1 MGKRKQSSELRVIP
15 TDLQIGKIK
24 HPSELWNVI
33 KLQPFFPPI
42 ESLFKINSNSVGIKF
57 PETILSLKD
66 DILELSGSSVKVH
79 PKITMLISPFKWMKG
94 GMSNGLPMSSEIA
107 KKVHE
112 KLQSPHNSGYVGSLI
127 SVILSNS
134 KCQHF
139 PRVYGTFTGIAKEHI
154 IDISDDYE
162 ELCDES
168 WFTKNIGKT
177 FDLKLNS
184 ESGQTIQYSRKAR
197 LGLQL
202 GDDIALDD
210 VQELNVGEQQ
220 AEPAELQPV
229 FNDDLE
235 NSETSSVSTS
245 ELFEIESMST
255 INSDSDSDS
264 DSDCAEFEED
274 EPFAWAKF
282 KDVPVQLTIM
292 EKLEGTLYELL
303 KNSPRENHLAWIGQ
317 IIFALAFAQRNFAF
331 THNDLHG
338 NNIMFIQTPK
348 EFLYY
353 SFEDK
358 TYKLPTYGYL
368 LKIID
373 FDRGISL
380 IKLNSMKESRL
391 FMSDQFN
398 FCEEAGG
405 QYNFRP
411 FYTEKAPQIK
421 PNPSFDLTRL
431 ATALFWDLFPRGPEY
446 PEYQN
451 YSVFKLFMKWMAL
464 DNGSVL
470 FCNKNPK
477 LDRFIGFSLY
487 KAIAKYSKNAIP
499 SKEISEL
506 SCFID
511 ECPVEE
517 TPLIIED

>member
-1 MGKRKQSSELRVIP
+1 MGKRKQCSDLRVIP
-15 TDLQIGKIK
+15 TDLQIGKVK
-24 HPSELWNVI
+24 HPSELWNII

-42 ESLFKINSNSVGIKF
+42 ESLFKINNNSLGIKF
-57 PETILSLKD
+57 PESILSLKE

-94 GMSNGLPMSSEIA
+94 GMSMGLPMSSEIA
-107 KKVHE
+107 KKVHD
-112 KLQSPHNSGYVGSLI
+112 KLQSPQNAGYVGSLI

-139 PRVYGTFTGIAKEHI
+139 PRVYGTFTGMAKEHT

-162 ELCDES
+162 ELCDET

-184 ESGQTIQYSRKAR
+184 ESGETIQYSRKAR

-202 GDDIALDD
+202 GDDISLDD
-210 VQELNVGEQQ
+210 IQELNLEENEGQ
-220 AEPAELQPV
+220 PAELQEI
-229 FNDDLE
+229 FRDDLE

-245 ELFEIESMST
+245 ELFEIESMGTCSGEE
-255 INSDSDSDS
+255 DSDFD
-264 DSDCAEFEED
+264 FEED
-274 EPFAWAKF
+274 ESFAWAKF

-303 KNSPRENHLAWIGQ
+303 KDSPQENHLAWIGQ

-338 NNIMFIQTPK
+338 NNIMFLKTPK

-380 IKLNSMKESRL
+380 IKLNNMKESRL

-405 QYNFRP
+405 QYNFKP

-431 ATALFWDLFPRGPEY
+431 ATALFWDLYPEGPEY

-451 YSVFKLFMKWMAL
+451 YPVFKLFMKWMAI

-470 FCNKNPK
+470 FYKKNPK
-477 LDRFIGFSLY
+477 IDRFIGFSLY
-487 KAIAKYSKNAIP
+487 KAIAKFSKNAVP

-506 SCFID
+506 SQFID